1 MRLFISYAHTDREDV
16 EELAYVL
23 ERGGF
28 EAWYDY
34 ALVPGEV
41 WRDRLAQEI
50 AGCEAFLYALTP
62 EAVNSEFCQW
72 EFEKAL
78 ELNKPVMPVLLK
90 AGTER
95 LPAFPAMLRDRQWA
109 DLTHGLTPENT
120 AHLLN
125 GLHRMQDLLL
135 ASPPSVSADKSA
147 EFIAPGAMENSMSK
161 PQDDDQPHIS
171 ISQQADHSSNVTQI
185 GYTKGDVH
193 VNQGNISGDT
203 YSGDFRG
210 AILNVRS
217 QMEHVTQ
224 TVQALPG
231 ADQATTDK
239 IKNLTAQLKAALENL
254 PPEHAQDA
262 EAVSTATAKLVNE
275 AAKPQ
280 PDRSLLTITGDGLKK
295 AAENLAEVAPAVVGI
310 AFSIVKTILS
320 LGS

>member
-1 MRLFISYAHTDREDV
+1 MAGKPQEGKIAMRLFISYAHADRDDV

-62 EAVNSEFCQW
+62 EAVNSEYCQW

-147 EFIAPGAMENSMSK
+147 EFIAPGAMEVSMSK
-161 PQDDDQPHIS
+161 PQDDDQPNIS

-193 VNQGNISGDT
+193 VNQGSI
-203 YSGDFRG
+203 
-210 AILNVRS
+210 
-217 QMEHVTQ
+217 
-224 TVQALPG
+224 
-231 ADQATTDK
+231 
-239 IKNLTAQLKAALENL
+239 
-254 PPEHAQDA
+254 A
-262 EAVSTATAKLVNE
+262 EAPELQSLYDQLEKWVAAQANPEDQEDAAATRDTLVSSIKQADEGAFRRSLRTIENMAPDIWDVVVATLSSPIAGVNAVIRKV
-275 AAKPQ
+275 AAKA
-280 PDRSLLTITGDGLKK
+280 RESASG
-295 AAENLAEVAPAVVGI
+295 
-310 AFSIVKTILS
+310 
-320 LGS
+320 